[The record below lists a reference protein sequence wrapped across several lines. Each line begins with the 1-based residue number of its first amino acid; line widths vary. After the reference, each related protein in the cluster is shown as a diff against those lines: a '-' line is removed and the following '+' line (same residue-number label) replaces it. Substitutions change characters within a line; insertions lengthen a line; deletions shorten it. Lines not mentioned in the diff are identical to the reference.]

1 MTQSFINSANSIL
14 NFSYGSS
21 VCHLGSLKYE
31 YRSIKVKNFL
41 MFYMINE
48 ENKIVTIVRVL
59 YQKMDISNILDS

>member
-1 MTQSFINSANSIL
+1 MAKSFINSANSIF

-31 YRSIKVKNFL
+31 YGSIKVKNFL